1 MDKKVGSF
9 NAYLEYAERAKK
21 QSAAKPAAGPLDLLK
36 TLSAIPTPELPLDV
50 LFKLSGMDPAVFRDT
65 LKELRDKQF
74 IEVSG
79 ASLEEIVKLTP
90 KGAEVVK
97 LASNL

>member
-1 MDKKVGSF
+1 MTKKAGSF

-21 QSAAKPAAGPLDLLK
+21 APTKPATGPLDVLKTLSTIPNSELPLDLL
-36 TLSAIPTPELPLDV
+36 L
-50 LFKLSGMDPAVFRDT
+50 KLSGMDAPVFRDT

-79 ASLEEIVKLTP
+79 ATLEEIVKLTP
-90 KGAEVVK
+90 KGAEVVQ
-97 LASNL
+97 LTSSL